1 MLYLYSFLT
10 IYISN
15 TFAWGVSG
23 KGNSDE
29 FTVECHLDTVK
40 IITVNLDKNYI
51 FFNDEKIKKS
61 IIREK
66 KTLSFNWIDDKACVL
81 EFPSGSLICNSSAQD
96 KIIGFCFENIG
107 E

>member
-23 KGNSDE
+23 KANIDE
-29 FTVECHLDTVK
+29 FTVECHLDTIK

-51 FFNDEKIKKS
+51 FFNDENIKKS
-61 IIREK
+61 IIREE

-81 EFPSGSLICNSSAQD
+81 EFPSGSLVCDSSAQD

>member
-29 FTVECHLDTVK
+29 FSVECHLDTVK

-51 FFNDEKIKKS
+51 FFDDEKIKKS
-61 IIREK
+61 IIREE
-66 KTLSFNWIDDKACVL
+66 KTLNFNWIDDKACVL

>member
-10 IYISN
+10 IYITN

-23 KGNSDE
+23 KANSDE
-29 FTVECHLDTVK
+29 FTVECHLDTIK

-51 FFNDEKIKKS
+51 FFNDENIKKS
-61 IIREK
+61 IIREE
-66 KTLSFNWIDDKACVL
+66 KTLSFNWIDNKACVL
-81 EFPSGSLICNSSAQD
+81 EFPSGSLVCDSSAQD

>member
-61 IIREK
+61 IIREIK
-66 KTLSFNWIDDKACVL
+66 KFK
-81 EFPSGSLICNSSAQD
+81 F
-96 KIIGFCFENIG
+96 
-107 E
+107 

>member
-23 KGNSDE
+23 KGNGDE
-29 FTVECHLDTVK
+29 FTLECHLDSVK
-40 IITVNLDKNYI
+40 IITVNHDKNYI
-51 FFNDEKIKKS
+51 YFNDEKIKKS
-61 IIREK
+61 IIRDE
-66 KTLSFNWIDDKACVL
+66 KTLSFNWVDDKACVL
-81 EFPSGSLICNSSAQD
+81 EFPSGSLICNSRTKD
-96 KIIGFCFENIG
+96 KMIGFCFENIG

>member
-23 KGNSDE
+23 KGNSNE

-61 IIREK
+61 IIREEK
-66 KTLSFNWIDDKACVL
+66 ILSFNWIDDKACVL
-81 EFPSGSLICNSSAQD
+81 EFPSGILNM
-96 KIIGFCFENIG
+96 
-107 E
+107 